1 MENVSVV
8 KVSGGKL
15 MPFFQRLRRTTCA
28 AEFNN
33 YTLQGPNITGRGR
46 LEKTYSLPTEGQ
58 EKLEGPIG
66 CRAVAELLTSQEEDS
81 LRRPIVC
88 RPRGQ
93 EKLQVPIGS
102 LRITQGRELT

>member
-46 LEKTYSLPTEGQ
+46 PEKTYSLPTEGQ

-66 CRAVAELLTSQEEDS
+66 CRAVAELLTSQEEGS

-93 EKLQVPIGS
+93 EKLQGPIG
-102 LRITQGRELT
+102 